1 MSTILYLVKIRC
13 LLSLQIRYQIA
24 KELIQDLQLVPEDN
38 NELLRQS
45 LKASL
50 ENCFTQSPKST
61 DAAVTVGGSGG
72 FVQPDLELGDPKDV

>member
-1 MSTILYLVKIRC
+1 M
-13 LLSLQIRYQIA
+13 QIRYQIA

-50 ENCFTQSPKST
+50 ENCFTQSPKSA

-72 FVQPDLELGDPKDV
+72 LVQQPELDLGDPKDV